1 MQISENPGAVEIG
14 ASDVCPVT
22 LVGVGLLHC
31 KKVTLQL
38 VARGMQQK
46 MMLIYTRTKQQ
57 EEQAFSTV
65 ASSLIDAPM
74 YSSCFRSARS
84 AFVVLREPQ
93 RTDVA
98 DIIGT

>member
-22 LVGVGLLHC
+22 LVGLLHC

-46 MMLIYTRTKQQ
+46 MMLIYTRTNQQ